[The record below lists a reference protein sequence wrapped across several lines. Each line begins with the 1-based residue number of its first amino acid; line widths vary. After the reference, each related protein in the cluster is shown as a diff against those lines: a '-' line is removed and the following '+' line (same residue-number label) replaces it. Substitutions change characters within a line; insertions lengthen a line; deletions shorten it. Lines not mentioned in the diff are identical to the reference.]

1 MGLNHLA
8 IVLLSLL
15 AIAML
20 AGPVFA
26 VDPPAPRKIVPS
38 PGQLKWQALEIIS
51 IFHYGPNTYVG
62 QEWGYGDTPAKVFH
76 PDKLDTDQWVE
87 VCKSAGIKG
96 AILVAKHHDGFC
108 LWPSKYTEYSV
119 KSSPWKNGKGDL
131 VGDLAESCKQ
141 GGLKFGIYLSPWD
154 RNHAD
159 YASPAYVEYYYKQW
173 VEVLSNHGAIFEI
186 WFDGANGGTGYYGGA
201 REKRSISK
209 DYYNYPR
216 ILALL
221 KDKHPHAIAFNYP
234 GPQSSRWPGN
244 ESGDA
249 GKTNWCE
256 IGSKGLPGGG
266 YWSPAEADTPAIGK
280 WFWTPRRKVDSLE
293 TLVNKYFTSVGRGGV
308 LNFGLAPDKSGL
320 IDAKD
325 AARLKQF
332 GDYIRAM
339 RKTDL
344 ARGKQAVA
352 TQTRGG
358 TKATTFAACN
368 VLDGDATTYWTTD
381 DGVTRADI
389 EVDFGGDVT
398 FNVVS
403 ASEFIKLGQR
413 IKSCTVEA
421 FQAGKWRQ
429 VAKGTTVGYKRM
441 FRIPDTK
448 ASRIRIRI
456 LDSFECPM
464 LGSLNVYRTP
474 RIAAGIASH

>member
-1 MGLNHLA
+1 MSFHHISTIA
-8 IVLLSLL
+8 LSLL
-15 AIAML
+15 AVFIL
-20 AGPVFA
+20 AGPVLA

-38 PGQLKWQALEIIS
+38 AGQLKWQEMEIIS

-62 QEWGYGDTPAKVFH
+62 KEWGYGDTPAKVFN

-87 VCKSAGIKG
+87 VCKAAGIKG
-96 AILVAKHHDGFC
+96 VILVAKHHDGFC

-119 KSSPWKNGKGDL
+119 KSSPWKDGHGDL
-131 VGDLAESCKQ
+131 VGDLSKSCGK
-141 GGLKFGIYLSPWD
+141 GALKFGIYLSPWD
-154 RNHAD
+154 RNRAD
-159 YASPAYVEYYYKQW
+159 YATPAYVEYYYNQW
-173 VEVLSNHGAIFEI
+173 VEVLSKYGPIFEI

-221 KDKHPHAIAFNYP
+221 KDKHPDAIAFNFP
-234 GPQSSRWPGN
+234 GCQSSRWPGS
-244 ESGDA
+244 ERGDA
-249 GKTNWCE
+249 GKTNWNS
-256 IGSKGLPGGG
+256 ISRKDLPNGG
-266 YWSPAEADTPAIGK
+266 YWSPAEADTHAIGK

-293 TLVNKYFTSVGRGGV
+293 SLVHKYFTSVGRGGV

-325 AARLKQF
+325 VARLRQF

-344 ARGKQAVA
+344 AKGKQATA

-358 TKATTFAACN
+358 AKASTFAAAN
-368 VLDGDATTYWTTD
+368 LLDGDVATYWTTD
-381 DGVTRADI
+381 DGVTKADI
-389 EVDFGGDVT
+389 EVDFGGEVT

-413 IKSCTVEA
+413 IKSFTVEA
-421 FQAGKWRQ
+421 FQAGAWKQ

-448 ASRIRIRI
+448 ASKIRIRI

-464 LGSLNVYRTP
+464 LHSVNVYHAPDVRTF
-474 RIAAGIASH
+474 GT

>member
-1 MGLNHLA
+1 LA
-8 IVLLSLL
+8 
-15 AIAML
+15 
-20 AGPVFA
+20 
-26 VDPPAPRKIVPS
+26 D
-38 PGQLKWQALEIIS
+38 
-51 IFHYGPNTYVG
+51 
-62 QEWGYGDTPAKVFH
+62 
-76 PDKLDTDQWVE
+76 
-87 VCKSAGIKG
+87 
-96 AILVAKHHDGFC
+96 
-108 LWPSKYTEYSV
+108 
-119 KSSPWKNGKGDL
+119 
-131 VGDLAESCKQ
+131 SCKQ

-154 RNHAD
+154 RNRAD

-173 VEVLSNHGAIFEI
+173 VEVLSNYGAIFEI

-221 KDKHPHAIAFNYP
+221 KDKHPQAIAFNYP

-256 IGSKGLPGGG
+256 IGCKGLPGGG

-344 ARGKQAVA
+344 AGGKHATA

-358 TKATTFAACN
+358 PQATTFAAGN
-368 VLDGDATTYWTTD
+368 VLDGDAATYWTTD
-381 DGVTRADI
+381 DDITSADV
-389 EVDFGGDVT
+389 EVDFGGEVT

-403 ASEFIKLGQR
+403 AGEFIKLGQR

-448 ASRIRIRI
+448 ASKIRLRI

-464 LGSLNVYRTP
+464 LASLNVYRAP
-474 RIAAGIASH
+474 DVRKFGS

>member
-1 MGLNHLA
+1 MSLHP
-8 IVLLSLL
+8 LSATFMLLL
-15 AIAML
+15 AVSMMTSCLL
-20 AGPVFA
+20 AA
-26 VDPPAPRKIVPS
+26 DPPAPRKIVPS
-38 PGQLKWQALEIIS
+38 PGQLKWQEMEIIS
-51 IFHYGPNTYVG
+51 LFHYGPNTYIG
-62 QEWGYGDTPAKVFH
+62 QEWGYGDTPAKVFN

-87 VCKSAGIKG
+87 VCKAAGIKG
-96 AILVAKHHDGFC
+96 VILVAKHHDGFC

-119 KSSPWKNGKGDL
+119 KSSPWKDGKGDL
-131 VGDLAESCKQ
+131 VGDLSESCRK
-141 GGLKFGIYLSPWD
+141 GELKFGIYLSPWD

-159 YASPAYVEYYYKQW
+159 YAKPAYVKYYYNQW
-173 VEVLSNHGAIFEI
+173 VEVLSSYGPVFEI

-221 KDKHPHAIAFNYP
+221 KEKHPEAIAFNYQ

-244 ESGDA
+244 ERGDA
-249 GKTNWCE
+249 RDPDWCA
-256 IGSKGLPGGG
+256 ISRKDLPNGG
-266 YWSPAEADTPAIGK
+266 YWSPAEADTPAIGR

-293 TLVNKYFTSVGRGGV
+293 SLVRKYFTSVGRGGV

-325 AARLKQF
+325 AARLRQF

-339 RKTDL
+339 QKTDL
-344 ARGKQAVA
+344 AKGKPTTA
-352 TQTRGG
+352 THTRGG
-358 TKATTFAACN
+358 AQTTTFGAAN
-368 VLDGDATTYWTTD
+368 LLDGDAATYWTTD
-381 DGVTRADI
+381 DTVTTADI
-389 EVDFGGDVT
+389 EVDFGSEVT

-413 IKSCTVEA
+413 IKSWAVEA
-421 FQAGKWRQ
+421 FKAGKWEQ

-448 ASRIRIRI
+448 ASKIRIRI

-464 LGSLNVYRTP
+464 LHSLNVYHAPDARKFGT
-474 RIAAGIASH
+474 